1 MLERLI
7 GGAAVDNHARDLKLD
22 IGNAALLQEVM
33 KDPNLKD
40 PTGAFSPIAFQQL
53 LRTLGLS
60 EQGFLAEQRERDL
73 RRQLVSTVGKTVIT
87 PPILLTALNN
97 YNEETRSLRYV
108 IVPKTAGGELAEP
121 TEDEL
126 KRFYDNH
133 NAKYTQ
139 PETRKFGVI
148 AVTPET
154 VKDQVPIS
162 EDDLKA
168 AFEATKDKLGQP
180 ERRHVEQIPFPD
192 KAAADAAYQKIQSGA
207 DFAAI
212 AKEQGL
218 SQSDMD
224 LGTVKRSELADFAV
238 ADAAFKLEAN
248 KVSEPVTGKLGGIVL
263 LRVTAIEPAKLP
275 SFDEAKADIEKRIRK
290 DRSES
295 VILDIHD
302 RIEDERASGAK
313 LSEVADKLKLPYQA
327 VDEVDRSGKAPGGAE
342 VTLPDKDDLLAAVFQ
357 TDVGVENDPLDS
369 KEGGYIWYDVEGV
382 NPQKLKPLDQVKDE
396 VTKDWRADAE
406 RTRLAKYTDGLV
418 QSLKDGKSLE
428 DIAKELNTEVLT
440 AAPLKRSGIAV
451 NVLPAAVA
459 QAFALP
465 QGGYASAP
473 SGVDEA
479 RIVFQV
485 DKITPPAPLAVPMAQ
500 GLSRQ
505 LNLFMSDDLL
515 AEYFTALESRYH
527 VNVNQAELAKLAG
540 GEQP

>member
-1 MLERLI
+1 MALDTLRKGAGRALGMILMGMLVISFAIWGIADIFRGYGQQTLIQVGNIEITPQEYLRTQRSMLQAMSNNAGRSLSMQEAREGELETRVLERLI

-108 IVPKTAGGELAEP
+108 IVSKTAGGELAEP

-192 KAAADAAYQKIQSGA
+192 KAAADAAYQKISVGRRLRGDRQGAGLEPERYGSG
-207 DFAAI
+207 D
-212 AKEQGL
+212 
-218 SQSDMD
+218 
-224 LGTVKRSELADFAV
+224 
-238 ADAAFKLEAN
+238 
-248 KVSEPVTGKLGGIVL
+248 
-263 LRVTAIEPAKLP
+263 
-275 SFDEAKADIEKRIRK
+275 
-290 DRSES
+290 
-295 VILDIHD
+295 
-302 RIEDERASGAK
+302 
-313 LSEVADKLKLPYQA
+313 
-327 VDEVDRSGKAPGGAE
+327 GKA
-342 VTLPDKDDLLAAVFQ
+342 Q
-357 TDVGVENDPLDS
+357 
-369 KEGGYIWYDVEGV
+369 
-382 NPQKLKPLDQVKDE
+382 
-396 VTKDWRADAE
+396 
-406 RTRLAKYTDGLV
+406 
-418 QSLKDGKSLE
+418 
-428 DIAKELNTEVLT
+428 
-440 AAPLKRSGIAV
+440 
-451 NVLPAAVA
+451 
-459 QAFALP
+459 
-465 QGGYASAP
+465 
-473 SGVDEA
+473 
-479 RIVFQV
+479 
-485 DKITPPAPLAVPMAQ
+485 
-500 GLSRQ
+500 
-505 LNLFMSDDLL
+505 
-515 AEYFTALESRYH
+515 
-527 VNVNQAELAKLAG
+527 
-540 GEQP
+540 